1 MESSEVV
8 PKKDEKE
15 SEVEEL
21 IISEK
26 SKQEISDTL
35 DRILDNIRIND
46 PDRYERAMKLANQGN
61 GNNGHGKREG
71 QGTGPE
77 N

>member
-46 PDRYERAMKLANQGN
+46 PDRYERAMKLVNQGN